1 MINFSSK
8 AGKYIYIFPV
18 NVKQKRAELAT
29 LLSFKLDFKSQTG
42 VEEGDYIITKGLVNH
57 EDKTTVN
64 TYTPQKTEHLNI
76 LNK

>member
-1 MINFSSK
+1 M
-8 AGKYIYIFPV
+8 
-18 NVKQKRAELAT
+18 LAT

-42 VEEGDYIITKGLVNH
+42 VEEGDYIITKGLINH